1 MKVLVIVFLTLAAQ
15 LMSFEVLERGT
26 APTTPTPDCEHGK
39 FACGLYQFNETFCIP
54 PHHRCDKT
62 YDCHDKSDESNCNYR
77 QKHDG
82 DHECKPLAGNQVG
95 SLWIPSK
102 KVCDG
107 YYDCRD
113 HSDEQDCDKSR
124 VSCELSEFLCEDG
137 IKCIQKYQK
146 CDNISDCHDNSD
158 EKDCS
163 KSSWRSGNDIGQ
175 LYDNVT
181 PNPTGSLSGPY
192 FVEGPGKTVIGIKGK
207 TSNIACSIKNLGN
220 MTVSWFRHHDTHLLT
235 SGMYRY
241 TPDDRFS
248 TLHKPS
254 SENWVLEIRNTL
266 EEDEGVYECQI
277 STTPIRSLRFNL
289 KVVGSCEDKNKYC
302 AWAATFGECKKNP
315 GLMLEN
321 CPAACDQ
328 CKTECKNKNSNCYFW
343 ASIGEC
349 IKNPN
354 YMLTYCK
361 PACSQCEPYNYKNTN
376 VDCDF
381 WASIGECKKNPG
393 YMLINCSKAC
403 ATSQPLNDD
412 DYDYPLSNRL

>member
-1 MKVLVIVFLTLAAQ
+1 MMKVHVIVFLTSAAQ
-15 LMSFEVLERGT
+15 VMSSEVSERGT
-26 APTTPTPDCEHGK
+26 APTTPPQVPPDCVLGT
-39 FACGLYQFNETFCIP
+39 FACGDSPWNATFSLPYCIP
-54 PHHRCDKT
+54 PHFRCDKT
-62 YDCHDKSDESNCNYR
+62 YDCHDERDESNCNYR
-77 QKHDG
+77 EKQDG
-82 DHECKPLAGNQVG
+82 DHECKPLAYLENQVG
-95 SLWIPSK
+95 SLWIPSE

-137 IKCIQKYQK
+137 KQCIQKYQK
-146 CDNISDCHDNSD
+146 CDHISDCYDNSD
-158 EKDCS
+158 EKDC
-163 KSSWRSGNDIGQ
+163 R
-175 LYDNVT
+175 
-181 PNPTGSLSGPY
+181 
-192 FVEGPGKTVIGIKGK
+192 
-207 TSNIACSIKNLGN
+207 
-220 MTVSWFRHHDTHLLT
+220 
-235 SGMYRY
+235 
-241 TPDDRFS
+241 
-248 TLHKPS
+248 
-254 SENWVLEIRNTL
+254 
-266 EEDEGVYECQI
+266 
-277 STTPIRSLRFNL
+277 
-289 KVVGSCEDKNKYC
+289 SCEDKNKYC

-354 YMLTYCK
+354 YMLTHCK
-361 PACSQCEPYNYKNTN
+361 PACSQCEPYNYEDTN

-403 ATSQPLNDD
+403 STSQPLNDD
-412 DYDYPLSNRL
+412 DYDYPLSNRV